1 MTLVFD
7 ASAVLDLLVRNDRG
21 ERLRRILALREDG
34 DEVTVAHLDAEVFY
48 RLARKHRAGEL
59 DAKEVTVLLQRLSDM
74 VLARMPI
81 TGNLLEAA
89 WELRHNIAAR
99 DALYVALT
107 QGLGAQL
114 VTTDDRLANAVPELV
129 ARLDSP
135 NGSVEESGEA
145 GRAMGGGR
153 EDGPT

>member
-21 ERLRRILALREDG
+21 ERLRRGLALREDG
-34 DEVTVAHLDAEVFY
+34 DEVTVAHLDAEVFSG
-48 RLARKHRAGEL
+48 LARKHRAGEL
-59 DAKEVTVLLQRLSDM
+59 DAKEVTVLLNRLSDM
-74 VLARMPI
+74 VLARIPI
-81 TGNLLEAA
+81 TADLLEAA

-99 DALYVALT
+99 DALYVALA

-135 NGSVEESGEA
+135 NGSVDE
-145 GRAMGGGR
+145 
-153 EDGPT
+153 